1 MKTITALFAAAVCVS
16 AVTASEV
23 KSEVDAGFGLVRD
36 IRIYTSCCNNC
47 GMTPLGTIGVKV
59 RFLKVKQ
66 LSVRTKK
73 GCRKLI
79 SMKKNK
85 ATKNRRLS

>member
-1 MKTITALFAAAVCVS
+1 MKTITALFAAAICVS

-59 RFLKVKQ
+59 RFLKGQTIKR
-66 LSVRTKK
+66 S
-73 GCRKLI
+73 C
-79 SMKKNK
+79 
-85 ATKNRRLS
+85 